1 MLLPPTAAVC
11 ASALSVERP
20 GLRPP
25 NSGARRA
32 KWAVTLTAPAPPLYP
47 PFQREKETGN
57 APQKAGGGTIKGGMR
72 GKGWGSPD
80 LCFHD

>member
-1 MLLPPTAAVC
+1 MSLPHAAPSDSRSLCLGPVRG
-11 ASALSVERP
+11 ASWAAAPNRP

-25 NSGARRA
+25 NSGA
-32 KWAVTLTAPAPPLYP
+32 PLYP
-47 PFQREKETGN
+47 PFQGEKETGN